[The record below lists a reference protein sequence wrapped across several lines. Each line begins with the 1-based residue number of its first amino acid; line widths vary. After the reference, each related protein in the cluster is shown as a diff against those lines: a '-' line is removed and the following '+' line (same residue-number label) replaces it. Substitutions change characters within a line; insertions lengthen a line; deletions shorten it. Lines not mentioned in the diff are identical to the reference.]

1 MGKILVIAEKP
12 SVARDIAKVLKAGQ
26 KGDGCLIGADYIVS
40 WAVGHLVTLAE
51 PEEYDETYKKWNF
64 SALPILPEE
73 MKLKAIA
80 QTRSQL
86 KILHKLMNS
95 REIDSLICAT
105 DSGREGELIFRYIYD
120 ITKCKKPFER
130 LWISSMTEEAIRE
143 GFASLKDGRE
153 YDLLY
158 ASAKCRS
165 EADWLVGMNATRA
178 YTLQYDALLS
188 IGRVQTPTLALIVN
202 KQKEIDAFTAE
213 DYFEVQADFGGYTG
227 MWIDKEE
234 HTRIDKEEIAKQIAE
249 KVSGKQVVIAKAEKE
264 EKKMP
269 PPLLYDLTELQ
280 RDCNKKFGFSAKKTL
295 DIAQTLYEKR
305 KMITY
310 PRTDSRYLSED
321 MKGKVISTLK
331 RLSALEEY
339 APYAQP
345 LTEDASFI
353 ERIQKEKNT
362 KRIIDNTKVTDH
374 HAIIPTDAKLR
385 TDSLT
390 EEERKVFS
398 LVAARFLS
406 VFYPYYRYETTK
418 VYAEA
423 EAERF
428 LSKGTVVLEEGWQ
441 AVEKALMPT
450 AVKKKK
456 TNEEEQKLPALAE
469 GEERLLQKAMVQK
482 KKTKPPTPYTESS
495 LLSAMENAGRFVE
508 DEALKEQMK
517 DSGLGT
523 PATRAA
529 IIERLLTVGYIVR
542 KGKTLLPTEK
552 GKKLIEVVPV
562 EMSSPQTTGK
572 WEKGLSSISKGKMTE
587 ERFMASIRRY
597 VQFLVRDAASG
608 RRADVVF
615 PQEQIR
621 GKKRKNNAFGK
632 CPICGRDIL
641 ENTKSFYCAGW
652 KQGCK
657 FSLWKDSLTP
667 YGLTLDGGM
676 VKLLLKNGKTE
687 RMAVSLPQ
695 TGEKGTAV
703 LLLNRDKGGQ
713 IEIMD
718 FTRETAE

>member
-12 SVARDIAKVLKAGQ
+12 SVARDIAKVLKANQ
-26 KGDGCLIGADYIVS
+26 KGDGCLLGEKYIVS

-51 PEEYDETYKKWNF
+51 PEDYDEKYKKWNF
-64 SALPILPEE
+64 STLPILPEE
-73 MKLKAIA
+73 MKLKAIS

-86 KILHKLMNS
+86 KVLHKWMNS
-95 REIDSLICAT
+95 KEIDSLICAT
-105 DSGREGELIFRYIYD
+105 DSGREGELIFRYIYE

-130 LWISSMTEEAIRE
+130 LWISSMTEEAIKE
-143 GFASLKDGRE
+143 GFATLKDGRE

-158 ASAKCRS
+158 TSAKCRS

-178 YTLQYDALLS
+178 YTLRYDALLS

-202 KQKEIDAFTAE
+202 KQKEIDAFKAE
-213 DYFEVQADFGGYTG
+213 DYFEVQADFSGYTG

-234 HTRIDKEEIAKQIAE
+234 HTRIEKEEKAKAIME
-249 KVSGKQVVIAKAEKE
+249 KVNGKPATITKVEKE

-280 RDCNKKFGFSAKKTL
+280 RDCNRKFGFSAKKTL
-295 DIAQTLYEKR
+295 DIAQSLYEKK

-310 PRTDSRYLSED
+310 PRTDSRYLSDD
-321 MKGKVISTLK
+321 MKGKVRNTIR
-331 RLSALEEY
+331 RLQEVETY
-339 APYAQP
+339 APYARP
-345 LTEDASFI
+345 LAESISF
-353 ERIQKEKNT
+353 T
-362 KRIIDNTKVTDH
+362 KRIIDNSKVTDH

-385 TDSLT
+385 VDSLT
-390 EEERKVFS
+390 DEESKVFS
-398 LVAARFLS
+398 LVAARFLA

-423 EAERF
+423 EQERF

-441 AVEKALMPT
+441 AVEKALTP

-456 TNEEEQKLPALAE
+456 KDEEEQKLPLLTE
-469 GEERLLQKAMVQK
+469 GEQRKIEKAVVQK

-542 KGKTLLPTEK
+542 KGKTLVPTEK
-552 GKKLIEVVPV
+552 GMKLIEVVPI

-572 WEKGLSSISKGKMTE
+572 WEKGLSSISKGNMTE
-587 ERFMASIRRY
+587 EKFMASIHRY
-597 VQFLVRDAASG
+597 VQFLIGDAANRKTS
-608 RRADVVF
+608 VVF
-615 PQEQIR
+615 PEEQMR

-632 CPICGRDIL
+632 CPSCGRDIL

-667 YGLTLDGGM
+667 YGLLLDGGM
-676 VKLLLKNGKTE
+676 VKLLLKSGKTE
-687 RMAVSLPQ
+687 RLPVSLPQ

-703 LLLNRDKGGQ
+703 LILNKEKGGQ

-718 FTRETAE
+718 FTRTVAETEKI